1 MQKFLFLVCAFISFI
16 QSGYSQ
22 QKPLLFKDINTET
35 RSLPLSDFQTVG
47 DSLVYFI
54 AKDHDTLSVYVS
66 NGSTTVLATSFNNGT
81 IAKSGGTDTHFF
93 FRHNNDLYSLKG
105 QTRTFISDATNIYF
119 QNFSHRNRFLFQKV
133 RSEPWGFELW
143 SSDGTLAET
152 IKLMDIGTKSLNFLG
167 TANEYV
173 YFTLYDDASNRQEL
187 WKLNINNNQT
197 TLVDFLPNE
206 PITIFNNYGVATNYI
221 FFRNFS
227 NFYVVNNNVNG
238 LTKLPTKK
246 MNFDGGIVINNHL
259 YTSLTDSTYTY
270 LGIHRYNTNTNSFE
284 PINTN
289 APSMGIAHH
298 YNNHIYVWR
307 SIAYDTKLYRTDS
320 LFQNYV
326 EVPLSGALQ
335 NGTMEYNFFYKDSY
349 YAVFRYA
356 GQYQYLWNRA
366 RIMKSDGFTSQL
378 SVYFDSFEAGLHR
391 SSLEVIKFEDFVFTK
406 NQFFFNLVRD
416 RINWNSSNWLGLGV
430 NLWKSTG
437 ATNGTTEVFK
447 AGKSTLNAGIIGLSA
462 DKNDIFFFADT
473 NNGFQLM
480 ITDGSAKNLKPFV
493 DSTFQN
499 LSAYPVDKPIYR
511 IGNKLFFQHT
521 SLYSGT
527 VFLAVSD
534 GTKAGT
540 KFVGDNANGTFSNIT
555 NVRIH
560 NNLLYFLANERLYA
574 TDGDVTTAFSIY
586 SGIYTIIQ
594 DYYILDNY
602 VYLVL
607 SKDNKTEMWK
617 VHQTTLAKQKVYEAN
632 WDCCSYSQFIGVINN
647 KILFG
652 SFKDA
657 DLHIFVSDGTSTG
670 TNLLTIIP
678 HGIEFGLIKQF
689 YYFKNNYYIC
699 TASHIIRTDGTQAGT
714 SIIYQA
720 SVRLTAFSATSDFII
735 FYNEGYVYAKTLM
748 MFNGANF
755 NSFPQYSDELE
766 EAITFASR
774 GAAFFRYNKKTYVT
788 YGTTATTAVFCD
800 DPITSIAT
808 LSNYTFF
815 NLPTWKYGSELWTL
829 NKCEENMTLSGPFSA
844 DQIFAVKKNI
854 TGAQQLNNANVIYRA
869 GNAIQLM
876 PGFKANNTS
885 VFKAEIEGCVD

>member
-16 QSGYSQ
+16 QSSYSQ
-22 QKPLLFKDINTET
+22 QKPRLFKDINTET
-35 RSLPLSDFQTVG
+35 RTLPLSDFQTVG

-54 AKDHDTLSVYVS
+54 AKDYDTLSVYIS
-66 NGSTTVLATSFNNGT
+66 NGSTTVLATSFNHGT
-81 IAKSGGTDTHFF
+81 IAKLGGTDTHFF

-119 QNFSHRNRFLFQKV
+119 QNFSHRNRFLFQKGG
-133 RSEPWGFELW
+133 SESGGFDLW

-173 YFTLYDDASNRQEL
+173 YFTLFDNPNNRQEL
-187 WKLNINNNQT
+187 WKLNTNNNQT
-197 TLVDFLPNE
+197 TLIDFLPNE
-206 PITIFNNYGVATNYI
+206 PITIFNNYGVATRYF

-227 NFYVVNNNVNG
+227 NFYVINNNSNG
-238 LTKLPTKK
+238 LTKLPTK
-246 MNFDGGIVINNHL
+246 MYFDGGVVINNHL

-284 PINTN
+284 PIDTD
-289 APSMGIAHH
+289 APSTSIAHH
-298 YNNHIYVWR
+298 YNNHIYVRR
-307 SIAYDTKLYRTDS
+307 SIPYDNKLYRTDS

-326 EVPLSGALQ
+326 EVPLAQQTGS
-335 NGTMEYNFFYKDSY
+335 MEFNFFYKDSY
-349 YAVFRYA
+349 YVVYRYT
-356 GQYQYLWNRA
+356 GEHQYLYSRA
-366 RIMKSDGFTSQL
+366 RIMKSDGLTSQL

-391 SSLEVIKFEDFVFTK
+391 SSLEVIKFEDFILTK

-416 RINWNSSNWLGLGV
+416 RIHWNSSNWLGLGA

-437 ATNGTTEVFK
+437 ATNGTSEVFK

-480 ITDGSAKNLKPFV
+480 ITDGSSKNLKPFV
-493 DSTFQN
+493 DSIFQN
-499 LSAYPVDKPIYR
+499 PSYPVDKPIFR
-511 IGNKLFFQHT
+511 IGKKLFFQYT
-521 SLYSGT
+521 GLNIGT

-540 KFVGDNANGTFSNIT
+540 KFVGYDSNSTFSNIT

-574 TDGDVTTAFSIY
+574 TDGDTTTGFSIY
-586 SGIYTIIQ
+586 SDIFTIIT

-602 VYLVL
+602 VYLALV
-607 SKDNKTEMWK
+607 KDNKTEIWK
-617 VHQTTLAKQKVYEAN
+617 VHQTTLAKQKIFETD

-657 DLHIFVSDGTSTG
+657 DLHIFVSDGTSSG

-678 HGIEFGLIKQF
+678 HGIAFGLIKQF

-748 MFNGANF
+748 MFDGTNF
-755 NSFPQYSDELE
+755 TSFPQLSDESE

-774 GAAFFRYNKKTYVT
+774 GAAFFRYNKKTYIT

-808 LSNYTFF
+808 ISNYTFF

-829 NKCEENMTLSGPFSA
+829 NKCEENLTLSGSFSA

-854 TGAQQLNNANVIYRA
+854 TGTQQLNNANVIYRA

-876 PGFKANNTS
+876 PGFKTSNTS